1 MTDQDKAE
9 RYDYLQEKRK
19 RSKAAFSDVL
29 DKYMDLQNED
39 ASIPARDV
47 VRDLQRL
54 YDDLYLLR

>member
-54 YDDLYLLR
+54 YDGLYLLR

>member
-1 MTDQDKAE
+1 MTEAEKAAGFE
-9 RYDYLQEKRK
+9 YLQEKRK

-47 VRDLQRL
+47 VKDLQRL